1 MVNYFIRFSVMG
13 SRLWGCPRVFFVFY
27 LTIYR
32 VREGIL
38 LALARKITKKNR
50 NDQTFG
56 KKNGN
61 FVKKSAF
68 LSVFCVIK
76 HKLALQNGLHRTLRW
91 RCRKVVPA

>member
-1 MVNYFIRFSVMG
+1 MVNFYY
-13 SRLWGCPRVFFVFY
+13 CVFFVLH

-91 RCRKVVPA
+91 RCRKVVQE

>member
-1 MVNYFIRFSVMG
+1 MVNFYYCNIFSI
-13 SRLWGCPRVFFVFY
+13 FY

-61 FVKKSAF
+61 FVKKKCFSACF
-68 LSVFCVIK
+68 LCY
-76 HKLALQNGLHRTLRW
+76 
-91 RCRKVVPA
+91 

>member
-1 MVNYFIRFSVMG
+1 MVNFYYCNIFS
-13 SRLWGCPRVFFVFY
+13 SY
-27 LTIYR
+27 T
-32 VREGIL
+32 L
-38 LALARKITKKNR
+38 LYIVCARAYYYALARKITKKNR

-56 KKNGN
+56 KKNGK

-68 LSVFCVIK
+68 LLVFCVIK